1 MKTATESPGEA
12 AGSGKPYTYHLI
24 LNTHWDRE
32 YRWSFRETQL
42 RLMEAGDILLDS
54 MEKDPRFRYF
64 HPDAQASFL
73 DDYLELRPERR
84 PRVERLVREGRL
96 MAGPW
101 YTLPSEFVVSGES
114 LVRNLLTGHR
124 LAAELGGVMKVAYNI
139 FSWGQVSQLPQIYRQ
154 FGMDTVLFYRGIDQ
168 SKLDRFEF
176 WWEAPDGSRVLGHTF
191 GAYHRLNF
199 WIFVYNPYLKG
210 IPSQGSIPSGGYDL
224 DRIREHG
231 GVMVRLADEH
241 SSGDI
246 NHHILR
252 QPCMRNLD
260 LAVEGMEVLR
270 DSLTAGAS
278 TSQLLCF
285 QGFDQENPDPEI
297 TNLVDA
303 LNARLTDGQIKISS
317 LSDYLEAMRS
327 ELKENGTEDQLL
339 TMKGEMLS
347 VESSDDAFAPLYIG
361 TFSARMPLK
370 LQNAACQY
378 ALERWAEPAQ
388 SWWSLLGKDY
398 PVEPLRLAWRELLQN
413 QQHDGIG
420 GCHVDR
426 IQQTMEERNR
436 TAMDLAESLTR
447 DALNGLTAEVDLSG
461 LDARELGVTVFN
473 PSVFPRRE
481 VLTVTVDIP
490 HDWNLRLRG
499 DYRYPILLEMTDT
512 EGAPVTL
519 QQLSVE
525 DETLYA
531 YLQYGNAINFPA
543 TRIRICFE
551 AEVPGMGYRVYRVRP
566 QPKALR
572 PVQRLSPLP
581 GVLEN
586 AHLRAEIRAD
596 GSIDLLDKATGTC
609 FPGLHVFENSGE
621 MGGPLLHTPPNTN
634 RIFHTR
640 GQPARIS
647 MLCDGPVQT
656 TWRVDWDWML
666 PEGLDED
673 RKIHVPF
680 GAEFVEYGACKR
692 SERMACLKIRSEI
705 TLRRDSRRLEFV
717 TTVDN
722 TLRDHRLR
730 VCFPSGLAGA
740 DSVQVDSPFDVVSR
754 SIAIPDSTGWYEAA
768 ARTLPTS
775 SFVDLCDG
783 GRGLAV
789 LHQGLSEYEVVDHA
803 ERTLALTLLR
813 CFHTA
818 GNPTETFAPQELAQC
833 QGRHTFRY
841 ALYPH
846 GGDWREGGV
855 HREALCFTSPFRAT
869 VSMAHAGTLP
879 LKHSFLELDSHDF
892 VVSALKQAEDGDGL
906 ILRGVNPTRDSLDLR
921 LRLPAAV
928 EAVEKVTLEEC
939 ALETCSI
946 EEGVCAF
953 TARPGEIVSLR
964 LRSRKA

>member
-1 MKTATESPGEA
+1 LKTATDQPEGA
-12 AGSGKPYTYHLI
+12 AAPGKPYTYHLI

-42 RLMEAGDILLDS
+42 RLVEAGDILLDS
-54 MEKDPRFRYF
+54 MERDPRFRYF

-73 DDYLELRPERR
+73 EDYLELRPERR
-84 PRVERLVREGRL
+84 PLVEKLVKEGRL
-96 MAGPW
+96 LAGPW

-114 LVRNLLTGHR
+114 LVRNLLLGHR
-124 LAAELGGVMKVAYNI
+124 LAAGLGGVMKVAYNI

-176 WWEAPDGSRVLGHTF
+176 WWESPDGSRVLGHTF

-199 WIFVYNPYLKG
+199 WIYVYNPYLKG
-210 IPSQGSIPSGGYDL
+210 IPSQGSIPTGGYDL

-231 GVMVRLADEH
+231 GVMVRLADEN
-241 SSGDI
+241 SPGDI

-252 QPCMRNLD
+252 QPCMKNLE
-260 LAVEGMEVLR
+260 LALEGMGVLR
-270 DSLTAGAS
+270 DSLTRGGS

-285 QGFDQENPDPEI
+285 QGFDQEKPDPDI

-303 LNARLTDGQIKISS
+303 LNERLTDGQIKISS
-317 LSDYLEAMRS
+317 LSEYLTAMRA
-327 ELKENGTEDQLL
+327 ELKANGTEDQLRTL
-339 TMKGEMLS
+339 QGEMLS

-370 LQNAACQY
+370 LQNAACQF

-388 SWWSLLGKDY
+388 AWWSLLGKDY

-436 TAMDLAESLTR
+436 TAMDLAECLTR

-461 LDARELGVTVFN
+461 LDSRELGVTVFN

-481 VLTVTVDIP
+481 AVTVTVDIP

-499 DYRYPILLEMTDT
+499 DYTYPIMLEMTDAQG
-512 EGAPVTL
+512 ESVPL

-531 YLQYGNAINFPA
+531 YLEYGNAINFPA
-543 TRIRICFE
+543 TRIRINFP

-566 QPKALR
+566 QAKALR
-572 PVQRLSPLP
+572 PVERLSPSP
-581 GVLEN
+581 GRLEN
-586 AHLRAEIRAD
+586 AFLRAEIGAD
-596 GSIDLLDKATGTC
+596 GSLDLLDKTTGQT
-609 FPGLHVFENSGE
+609 FTGLHVFEDSGE
-621 MGGPLLHTPPNTN
+621 MGGPLLHTPPNEN
-634 RIFHTR
+634 QIFQTR
-640 GQPARIS
+640 GQAARIS
-647 MLCDGPVQT
+647 LLHDGPMLCT
-656 TWRVDWDWML
+656 YRVEWDWLL
-666 PEGLDED
+666 PEGLAED

-692 SERMACLKIRSEI
+692 SERLACLKIRSEI
-705 TLRRDSRRLEFV
+705 TLRRDSRRLEFT

-722 TLRDHRLR
+722 VIRDHRLR
-730 VCFPSGLAGA
+730 VCFPTRLSET
-740 DSVQVDSPFDVVSR
+740 DTVQVDSPFDVVSR

-768 ARTLPTS
+768 ARTLPTA
-775 SFVDLCDG
+775 SFVDLSG
-783 GRGLAV
+783 AGNGLAV

-803 ERTLALTLLR
+803 ERTVALTLLR

-846 GGDWREGGV
+846 AGDWREGGV
-855 HREALCFTSPFRAT
+855 HREALCFNSPFRAT

-879 LKHSFLELDSHDF
+879 LAHSFLELDSSDF
-892 VVSALKQAEDGDGL
+892 VVSALKQAENGEGL
-906 ILRGVNPTRDSLDLR
+906 ILRGVNPTRDSLQLR
-921 LRLPAAV
+921 LRLPASV
-928 EAVEKVTLEEC
+928 DAVEKVTLEEC
-939 ALETCSI
+939 PLEACAV
-946 EEGVCAF
+946 EKGVCLF
-953 TARPGEIVSLR
+953 TARPGEIVSLW
-964 LRSRKA
+964 LRSPKA